1 METTDTAVRH
11 DGLAIASLVLSL
23 LWLGGVG
30 AILAIIFGAVSRRD
44 ARRAGRR
51 PSAMA
56 TTGIILGV
64 LGIVIIV
71 VVIAAVVTVHQP
83 PNPTQQ
89 FINCSQAQVN
99 GTPLPSY
106 CG

>member
-1 METTDTAVRH
+1 METDNVRH

-23 LWLGGVG
+23 LWLGGIG
-30 AILAIIFGAVSRRD
+30 AILGIIFGAVSRRD
-44 ARRAGRR
+44 ARRENRPGDVMASAG
-51 PSAMA
+51 
-56 TTGIILGV
+56 IVLGV
-64 LGIVIIV
+64 LGLVLGVVLIAVIV
-71 VVIAAVVTVHQP
+71 AAHQP

-106 CG
+106 CGGE